1 MIQIHYI
8 TIDNFGPVK
17 YFSEEVR
24 PLTLFIGPQAS
35 GKSTISKLIYYFRSI
50 KDDLFK
56 TILEAE
62 NTENPHADFIRDLR
76 SKFLGIF
83 GTTKHMRRF
92 KITYK
97 YDTNIS
103 IVLTLKQGYVYIE
116 FSYELK
122 HLIDNIFDKVKV
134 LRKNINSK
142 ESLLDSWNFIYWNAY
157 QKKVTEEFRN
167 EINLVFNDDRTPI
180 YIPAGRSLVATLS
193 DQLQNIGP
201 WSTDLLMK
209 EFIDRINHLKKNFSK
224 PFEEI
229 IDDRKKLTS
238 ERIDFSDTYFSI
250 DLIRNI
256 MKGKYIF
263 SSDGERIYFNE
274 NEYTKLLFASSGQ
287 QEVVWILLLI
297 FTVILERNS
306 VYMVIEEPEAHLY
319 PTAQFD
325 MVSLIALL
333 LNKSDNNIT
342 ITTHSPYILSSLN
355 VFLYASKTAKALDK
369 SKEQIVDRRLRIQR
383 SRVNAFSLLN
393 SKDGFA
399 YSNIID
405 EDIKLVKAETIDD
418 ASIVINNI
426 IDKLI
431 EMEDN

>member
-122 HLIDNIFDKVKV
+122 HLIGVTKINSLRSQFLSVIYNLFERFRKV
-134 LRKNINSK
+134 L
-142 ESLLDSWNFIYWNAY
+142 F
-157 QKKVTEEFRN
+157 
-167 EINLVFNDDRTPI
+167 
-180 YIPAGRSLVATLS
+180 
-193 DQLQNIGP
+193 
-201 WSTDLLMK
+201 
-209 EFIDRINHLKKNFSK
+209 
-224 PFEEI
+224 
-229 IDDRKKLTS
+229 
-238 ERIDFSDTYFSI
+238 
-250 DLIRNI
+250 
-256 MKGKYIF
+256 
-263 SSDGERIYFNE
+263 
-274 NEYTKLLFASSGQ
+274 
-287 QEVVWILLLI
+287 
-297 FTVILERNS
+297 
-306 VYMVIEEPEAHLY
+306 
-319 PTAQFD
+319 
-325 MVSLIALL
+325 
-333 LNKSDNNIT
+333 
-342 ITTHSPYILSSLN
+342 
-355 VFLYASKTAKALDK
+355 
-369 SKEQIVDRRLRIQR
+369 
-383 SRVNAFSLLN
+383 
-393 SKDGFA
+393 
-399 YSNIID
+399 
-405 EDIKLVKAETIDD
+405 
-418 ASIVINNI
+418 
-426 IDKLI
+426 
-431 EMEDN
+431 

>member
-405 EDIKLVKAETIDD
+405 EDMKLVKAETIDD